1 MSFVTN
7 YKPMPRQKGFTLI
20 ELLIV
25 IGIIAFLA
33 SAIFIAV
40 DPAKRFAEARNARRW
55 TDVSSI
61 LEAVLEYAVDN
72 GGSLPAGIDNVPG
85 TSQVLGTAATGCDT
99 TCTAKTTVAAC
110 LDLSSALVDQY
121 LSAIPQD
128 PLTGT
133 ASNTDYYI
141 NKTAKGRIEVGACDP
156 ELGATIYVSR

>member
-1 MSFVTN
+1 MS
-7 YKPMPRQKGFTLI
+7 RQKGFTLI

-72 GGSLPAGIDNVPG
+72 GGTLPAGIDNVPG
-85 TSQVLGTAATGCDT
+85 TAQVLGTNAAGCNVG
-99 TCTAKTTVAAC
+99 CTAKVTVNAC
-110 LDLSSALVDQY
+110 LDLSGSLVDQY
-121 LSAIPQD
+121 LADIPYD
-128 PLTGT
+128 PLSGS
-133 ASNTDYYI
+133 AAFTDYYL
-141 NKTAKGRIEVGACDP
+141 NKSAKGRIEVGACDP
-156 ELGATIYVSR
+156 ELGATIFVSR

>member
-1 MSFVTN
+1 M
-7 YKPMPRQKGFTLI
+7 KGQKGFTLI

-72 GGSLPAGIDNVPG
+72 GGTLPSGIDNVPG
-85 TSQVLGTAATGCDT
+85 TSQVLGTATSGCNT

-110 LDLSSALVDQY
+110 LDLSSDLVDEY
-121 LSAIPQD
+121 LAAIPQD
-128 PLTGT
+128 PFSGT
-133 ASNTDYYI
+133 PENTDYYL
-141 NKTAKGRIEVGACDP
+141 NKSAKGRIEVGACDP
-156 ELGATIYVSR
+156 ELGATIFVSR

>member
-1 MSFVTN
+1 MR
-7 YKPMPRQKGFTLI
+7 RQKGFTLI

-61 LEAVLEYAVDN
+61 LEAVLTYAVDR
-72 GGSLPAGIDNVPG
+72 GGTLPAGIDNVPG
-85 TSQVLGTAATGCDT
+85 TSQVLGTNATGCDSG
-99 TCTAKTTVAAC
+99 CTAKTTVAAC
-110 LDLSSALVDQY
+110 LDMTADLVDEY
-121 LSAIPQD
+121 LSAIPKD

-133 ASNTDYYI
+133 PGFTDYYL
-141 NKTAKGRIEVGACDP
+141 NKSAKGRIEVGACDP
-156 ELGATIYVSR
+156 ELGATIFVSR

>member
-1 MSFVTN
+1 MD
-7 YKPMPRQKGFTLI
+7 RQKGFTLI

-72 GGSLPAGIDNVPG
+72 GGTLPAGIDNVPG
-85 TSQVLGTAATGCDT
+85 TSQVLGTNASGCNTG
-99 TCTAKTTVAAC
+99 CTAKTTVDAC
-110 LDLSSALVDQY
+110 LDLSGSLVDQY
-121 LSAIPQD
+121 LAAIPKD

-133 ASNTDYYI
+133 DGFTDYYL
-141 NKTAKGRIEVGACDP
+141 NKSAKGRIEVGACDP
-156 ELGATIYVSR
+156 ELGATIFVSR

>member
-1 MSFVTN
+1 
-7 YKPMPRQKGFTLI
+7 MPRQKGFTLI

-72 GGSLPAGIDNVPG
+72 GGTLPAGIDNAVG
-85 TSQVLGTAATGCDT
+85 TVQVLGTNASGCDSG
-99 TCTAKTTVAAC
+99 CGAKTSVSAC
-110 LDLSSALVDQY
+110 LDLSSALVDEY
-121 LSAIPQD
+121 LSAIPKD

-133 ASNTDYYI
+133 DGFTDYYL
-141 NKTAKGRIEVGACDP
+141 NKTTKGRIEVGACDP

>member
-1 MSFVTN
+1 M
-7 YKPMPRQKGFTLI
+7 KRQKGFTLI

-55 TDVSSI
+55 TDVSSV

-72 GGSLPAGIDNVPG
+72 TGTLPAGIDAVLG
-85 TSQVLGTAATGCDT
+85 TSQVLGTNASGCDSG
-99 TCTAKTTVAAC
+99 CTAKTTVAAC
-110 LDLSSALVDQY
+110 LDLSGSLVDQY
-121 LSAIPQD
+121 LSSIPID
-128 PLTGT
+128 PSAGS
-133 ASNTDYYI
+133 AGFTDYYL
-141 NKTAKGRIEVGACDP
+141 NKSTKGRIEIGACDP